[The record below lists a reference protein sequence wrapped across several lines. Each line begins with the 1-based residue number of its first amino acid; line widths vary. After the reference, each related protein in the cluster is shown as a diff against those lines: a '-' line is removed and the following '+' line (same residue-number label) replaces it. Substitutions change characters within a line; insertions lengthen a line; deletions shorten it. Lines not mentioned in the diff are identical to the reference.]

1 MKLEKRA
8 EEKKQEIFK
17 IVENT
22 IASHFSNPEQ
32 LSMII
37 DHFCEIT
44 SPKIEIYT
52 HHIILDIKTESPSSA
67 RSFKPGN
74 ILLNWRKLLK
84 DSPDSILTIVGAVA
98 VPWLIPLAGLVVWNN
113 VWSLLS
119 IKIDERHA
127 AVIGAMWKN
136 SDEENCIRNDKVL
149 DLVNKDLSEYNRP
162 IMNEKEL
169 KGILKNLEEM
179 KCIEGTEE
187 NKWWLRESVKTTY

>member
-1 MKLEKRA
+1 M
-8 EEKKQEIFK
+8 
-17 IVENT
+17 
-22 IASHFSNPEQ
+22 
-32 LSMII
+32 
-37 DHFCEIT
+37 
-44 SPKIEIYT
+44 
-52 HHIILDIKTESPSSA
+52 
-67 RSFKPGN
+67 
-74 ILLNWRKLLK
+74 LNWRKLLK
-84 DSPDSILTIVGAVA
+84 DGPGSISTIVGVVA

-127 AVIGAMWKN
+127 AVIGTMWKN

-169 KGILKNLEEM
+169 KEILKNLEEM